1 LTDRATAEAQRI
13 ERLAARDRLMAL
25 LGIECV
31 DGGPGRAAV
40 TLAVREDHLNFNG
53 TCHGGVTFALADS
66 AFGLASNSHGVVAAA
81 IDAHVTYQVAVR
93 AGDTLT
99 ASAAEVSRS
108 RKLGVYRIDVTRQ
121 DGAIVATF
129 TGTVY
134 VTERANEPPAPG

>member
-1 LTDRATAEAQRI
+1 MEPKDEAALRVA
-13 ERLAARDRLMAL
+13 RLAARDPLMRL

-31 DGGPGRAAV
+31 TGGPGRAV
-40 TLAVREDHLNFNG
+40 TTLAVRDHHLNFNG
-53 TCHGGVTFALADS
+53 TCHGGVTFALADA

-81 IDAHVTYQVAVR
+81 IGAHVTYQVAVK

-99 ASAAEVSRS
+99 ATAVEASQP

-121 DGAIVATF
+121 DGALVSTF

-134 VTERANEPPAPG
+134 VTDRPNEP